1 MIQLMPK
8 RNSVVSPF
16 SIRIFL
22 KDEDDPREV
31 DIVSLLVS
39 YAITSPDYILLVSS
53 LKYAGAAQVLYP
65 HIPDRTACIYIG
77 GEFQCVTLG
86 DSLHIRRVS
95 KALLD
100 LLRYLM
106 LFLDAKEAELTI
118 AGECTVYTMS

>member
-1 MIQLMPK
+1 MIQLMPN
-8 RNSVVSPF
+8 RNLMVSPF

-31 DIVSLLVS
+31 DIVSLLGS

-65 HIPDRTACIYIG
+65 HMPDRTACIFIG
-77 GEFQCVTLG
+77 GDGGVLG

-106 LFLDAKEAELTI
+106 PFLDAEEAELTI